1 MPVWARPKTP
11 LGVCGFVATGRGKRT
26 RPIHME
32 DIDDH
37 PMGGQCAI
45 CQEPI
50 KCHRTLFET
59 ECGHCFHHACATA
72 YAISRLRGGSTQTPC
87 PLCRTPLTK
96 IFQTEERVPGVPMNG
111 PYVYL
116 HALVDVFQNGTVYGV
131 NDGRGGRFTPLG
143 TTTTVPNQPSVLRWI
158 SPYTGWYIVS
168 GRSDR
173 VREMADDFVVPR
185 PDLADENRRL
195 RAQVDELRRSL
206 EGRTEATAP
215 ST

>member
-1 MPVWARPKTP
+1 MPVFSRPKTP

-72 YAISRLRGGSTQTPC
+72 YAVARLRGGSTRTPC
-87 PLCRTPLTK
+87 PLCRSRLSKT
-96 IFQTEERVPGVPMNG
+96 FQTEETVPGVPTNG
-111 PYVYL
+111 PCVYL
-116 HALVDVFQNGTVYGV
+116 HVIVDVFQNGTVYGV
-131 NDGRGGRFTPLG
+131 DDGLGGQFTPSQ
-143 TTTTVPNQPSVLRWI
+143 TTSTVPNQPSMLRWI

-173 VREMADDFVVPR
+173 VRLMPDSFVVPR

-195 RAQVDELRRSL
+195 RAQLDVLRRAL
-206 EGRTEATAP
+206 GQRTEATALNA
-215 ST
+215 